1 MRLNDVV
8 PAALA
13 MLPEEL
19 RPEIVHQTGERT
31 LETAKDAYRA
41 AGIVAQIRPFIDDM
55 AGAYGWADMAI
66 CRSGALTVT
75 ELAAAGLGAILVP
88 FPAAVDDHQTRNAE
102 FLVSAGAARILQE
115 RDLTPASLAETLRP
129 ILADPDMRRRMAVA
143 ARSTARP
150 EALARIV
157 DVCLGDGRADRD

>member
-1 MRLNDVV
+1 
-8 PAALA
+8 
-13 MLPEEL
+13 
-19 RPEIVHQTGERT
+19 
-31 LETAKDAYRA
+31 
-41 AGIVAQIRPFIDDM
+41 
-55 AGAYGWADMAI
+55 
-66 CRSGALTVT
+66 
-75 ELAAAGLGAILVP
+75 VP